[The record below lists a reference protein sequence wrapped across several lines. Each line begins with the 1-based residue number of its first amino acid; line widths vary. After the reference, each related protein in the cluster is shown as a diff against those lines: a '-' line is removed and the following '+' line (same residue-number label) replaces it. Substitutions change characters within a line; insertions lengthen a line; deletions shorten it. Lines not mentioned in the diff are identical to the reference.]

1 MSVLVCLTGIAM
13 AVTITEVRNALNGI
27 STASVADATIEQ
39 KIADGIRILTD
50 LGVVEAKLD
59 PVVRA
64 YAAWQSFLLSK
75 DFYESLKAADLSRK
89 KDAKAQAKLLLDN
102 FAREFSLA
110 TGEGFEI
117 DAMAIARTAMFDD
130 RPDDPYTDEATS

>member
-1 MSVLVCLTGIAM
+1 MLSLYGIAM
-13 AVTITEVRNALNGI
+13 AVTVTDVRNALNAI
-27 STASVADATIEQ
+27 STASVANATVEQ
-39 KIADGIRILTD
+39 KIADGIRILTE

-75 DFYESLKAADLSRK
+75 DFYKSLKAADLSRS
-89 KDAKAQAKLLLDN
+89 KDAKAQAKLLLEN
-102 FAREFSLA
+102 FTRELSLSL
-110 TGEGFEI
+110 GEGFEI

-130 RPDDPYTDEATS
+130 RPDDPYTDEVTS

>member
-1 MSVLVCLTGIAM
+1 M
-13 AVTITEVRNALNGI
+13 AVTVTDVRNALNAI
-27 STASVADATIEQ
+27 STASVANATVEQ
-39 KIADGIRILTD
+39 KIADGIRILTE

-75 DFYESLKAADLSRK
+75 DFYKSLKAADLSRS
-89 KDAKAQAKLLLDN
+89 KDAKAQAKLLLEN
-102 FAREFSLA
+102 FTRELSLSL
-110 TGEGFEI
+110 GEGFEI

-130 RPDDPYTDEATS
+130 RPDDPYTDEVTS